1 MFAITGSGSVFS
13 LLLLI
18 FIFDDSRFEPD
29 WVSIFD
35 KHLKVNPMQRK
46 TQPKQKVSRSKLIEV
61 DYFNLVSIARMS
73 SGENGKSNLIKKI
86 P

>member
-18 FIFDDSRFEPD
+18 FVFDDSRFEPD

-35 KHLKVNPMQRK
+35 EHLEANPMQRK